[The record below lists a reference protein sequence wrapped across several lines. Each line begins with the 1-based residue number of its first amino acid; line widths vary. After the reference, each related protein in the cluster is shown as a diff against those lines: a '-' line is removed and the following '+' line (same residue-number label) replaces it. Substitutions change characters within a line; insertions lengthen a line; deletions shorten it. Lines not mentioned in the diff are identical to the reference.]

1 MYFRKGIVKARPKR
15 KLSGKDLE
23 DIVGEERK
31 VISDFGGYSSFVIPF
46 SCPALPKGYKR
57 SFWTGLP
64 RSPRRYDKVLHP
76 GMYFFIPFI
85 DKLVMDYKQERVL
98 NLGYISTPTSDSNS
112 DSRVV
117 AVSCNI
123 RYELMDLYRAYTAI
137 HDYEASLRDH
147 TLSILAK
154 HCRGKSYDDWKSPEV
169 VKQVETSVLEELRE
183 VVTGKWGLHIHNVYI
198 TDNIACGMQ
207 RLVHE
212 GTAVSIKNE
221 IKQEE
226 PSLI

>member
-1 MYFRKGIVKARPKR
+1 
-15 KLSGKDLE
+15 
-23 DIVGEERK
+23 
-31 VISDFGGYSSFVIPF
+31 
-46 SCPALPKGYKR
+46 
-57 SFWTGLP
+57 
-64 RSPRRYDKVLHP
+64 
-76 GMYFFIPFI
+76 
-85 DKLVMDYKQERVL
+85 
-98 NLGYISTPTSDSNS
+98 
-112 DSRVV
+112 
-117 AVSCNI
+117 VSCNI